1 MSLWGT
7 TAKKVGFALNRRD
20 GAEAWEG
27 IYRAGV
33 EVGSCSDRGRA
44 MAVHVGRLLLRFV
57 AFFAAQ
63 SQKQH

>member
-44 MAVHVGRLLLRFV
+44 MAVGRLLLHFMLL
-57 AFFAAQ
+57 FSQ
-63 SQKQH
+63 SQKQI